1 MKRHVLSPKYLQY
14 LDFAVFMLKS
24 NTVKVFLVTGLLY
37 AVRFLYLQEAIEAF
51 KQRYP
56 GDYKAAFSDP
66 HSDLKFTQQ
75 LSFVL
80 YGNWYSLS
88 KYDYWRAS

>member
-37 AVRFLYLQEAIEAF
+37 AVRLLYLEEVIETF
-51 KQRYP
+51 KQIYP
-56 GDYKAAFSDP
+56 EDYIAAFSDP
-66 HSDLKFTQQ
+66 QSDLKFTQQ

-80 YGNWYSLS
+80 YGNWNSLS